1 MHWKT
6 LQKKEDN
13 DNDND
18 YETTKVIL
26 QWNQLIYILSKPF
39 LRQFLS
45 YKTSFLVFN
54 NSYNNNNNEHEE

>member
-26 QWNQLIYILSKPF
+26 QWNQLIYIVKTISETILK
-39 LRQFLS
+39 LQNQFS
-45 YKTSFLVFN
+45 CF
-54 NSYNNNNNEHEE
+54 